1 MQGLMLVMMQVEGQ
15 FAENGNSYT
24 CWGGCYNQC
33 VLLGR
38 SSAVAGGG
46 NFPCY
51 IGCLSSCVPQSAA
64 QYQNYCQIGCSL
76 QLCFPSITRST
87 GSGTTSSA
95 RPCPWAYRTCS
106 TTSDTVTCMR
116 PFFDHR
122 WQIDQKSHRWPRVGL
137 LPFPGWLYRIS
148 RLHMQIWP
156 G

>member
-1 MQGLMLVMMQVEGQ
+1 MSIKVLILMAMQGLMLVMMQVEGQ
-15 FAENGNSYT
+15 FAENGNLYT

-76 QLCFPSITRST
+76 QLCFPSITN
-87 GSGTTSSA
+87 GA
-95 RPCPWAYRTCS
+95 QLENCFANCAN
-106 TTSDTVTCMR
+106 VC
-116 PFFDHR
+116 
-122 WQIDQKSHRWPRVGL
+122 GL
-137 LPFPGWLYRIS
+137 
-148 RLHMQIWP
+148 
-156 G
+156 